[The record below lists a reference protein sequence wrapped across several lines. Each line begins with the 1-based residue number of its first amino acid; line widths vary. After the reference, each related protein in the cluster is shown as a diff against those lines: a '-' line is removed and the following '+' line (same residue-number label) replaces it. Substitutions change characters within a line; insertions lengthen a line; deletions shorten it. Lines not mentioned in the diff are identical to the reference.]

1 LVLIPAQ
8 TKKTVRKKGARVKR
22 KRALLKAKGTA
33 NDSDLTN
40 RKKLNWR
47 LLFFRASLTNRNTKT
62 AFVAIKI
69 KVQSLNPKTLKTR
82 SRKNSQALI
91 LKSCRVFIRI

>member
-1 LVLIPAQ
+1 
-8 TKKTVRKKGARVKR
+8 VKR

-33 NDSDLTN
+33 NDSDLMN

-47 LLFFRASLTNRNTKT
+47 LLSFRASLTNKNTKT

-69 KVQSLNPKTLKTR
+69 KVQSLNPKTLETR
-82 SRKNSQALI
+82 SGKNSQALI